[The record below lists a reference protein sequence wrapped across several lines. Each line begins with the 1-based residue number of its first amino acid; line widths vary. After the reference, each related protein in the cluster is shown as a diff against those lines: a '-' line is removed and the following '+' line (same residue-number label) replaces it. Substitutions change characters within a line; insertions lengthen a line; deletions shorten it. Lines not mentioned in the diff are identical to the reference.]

1 MPILKRLVLFLALL
15 LTIAP
20 ATFGQE
26 EPSAS
31 VEVEVDRSEITIGDR
46 IHYKMNISYDPGVEL
61 QKPGWGKGLESFQI
75 LDFERGN
82 PKMVEDHWE
91 TTDVY
96 TLSTFTPEDYVIPPI
111 QIPIKLPSGATQVLE
126 TQPITIKVASVL
138 PDDDETLQLKDI
150 REPVPVYSGI
160 SWTRVAWVAGCLL
173 ALLVAGFLIWRFRR
187 HEDEVVAP
195 APPRPEHEVAFQKL
209 RALREKIEGWGP
221 NPDAADCKVYGFE
234 LSEILREYLERRL
247 GIIALEMT
255 TEQLDTHFR
264 RAPLGGKSGE
274 TPHEE
279 EVMEILRQ
287 TDLLKFAKATDTKE
301 HLLAWIFATER
312 VIDATKRFPD
322 PVIRSPEEVQEAA

>member
-221 NPDAADCKVYGFE
+221 NPDAADCKTYGFE
-234 LSEILREYLERRL
+234 LSEILREYLE
-247 GIIALEMT
+247 
-255 TEQLDTHFR
+255 
-264 RAPLGGKSGE
+264 
-274 TPHEE
+274 
-279 EVMEILRQ
+279 
-287 TDLLKFAKATDTKE
+287 
-301 HLLAWIFATER
+301 
-312 VIDATKRFPD
+312 
-322 PVIRSPEEVQEAA
+322 

>member
-1 MPILKRLVLFLALL
+1 
-15 LTIAP
+15 
-20 ATFGQE
+20 
-26 EPSAS
+26 
-31 VEVEVDRSEITIGDR
+31 
-46 IHYKMNISYDPGVEL
+46 
-61 QKPGWGKGLESFQI
+61 
-75 LDFERGN
+75 
-82 PKMVEDHWE
+82 
-91 TTDVY
+91 
-96 TLSTFTPEDYVIPPI
+96 
-111 QIPIKLPSGATQVLE
+111 
-126 TQPITIKVASVL
+126 
-138 PDDDETLQLKDI
+138 
-150 REPVPVYSGI
+150 
-160 SWTRVAWVAGCLL
+160 
-173 ALLVAGFLIWRFRR
+173 
-187 HEDEVVAP
+187 
-195 APPRPEHEVAFQKL
+195 PRPEHEVAFQKL
-209 RALREKIEGWGP
+209 RALREKIEGWVP
-221 NPDAADCKVYGFE
+221 NPDAADCKAYGFE